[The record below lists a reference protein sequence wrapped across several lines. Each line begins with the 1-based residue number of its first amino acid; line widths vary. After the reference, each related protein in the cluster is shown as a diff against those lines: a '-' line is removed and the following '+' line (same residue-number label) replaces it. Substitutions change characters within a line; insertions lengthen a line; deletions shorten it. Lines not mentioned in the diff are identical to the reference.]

1 MYVFLLDCTLNIR
14 KIVEG
19 LLSNHKSARKRQ
31 KDGSLNLLAI
41 LREGMGGDNRAFTVV
56 MQIWQGGPC
65 GRSPWIIENSEIPV
79 YTIN

>member
-41 LREGMGGDNRAFTVV
+41 LREGMGGT
-56 MQIWQGGPC
+56 
-65 GRSPWIIENSEIPV
+65 IELLRWHANMV
-79 YTIN
+79 RRTLW